1 MTGVIVV
8 GVDSSETAKRA
19 AEAAREM
26 AIALGTDLH
35 VVTAFENNR
44 HDIVGSGSDLLVI
57 SSADAAKKVPAI

>member
-26 AIALGTDLH
+26 AIALGTDL
-35 VVTAFENNR
+35 R
-44 HDIVGSGSDLLVI
+44 
-57 SSADAAKKVPAI
+57 